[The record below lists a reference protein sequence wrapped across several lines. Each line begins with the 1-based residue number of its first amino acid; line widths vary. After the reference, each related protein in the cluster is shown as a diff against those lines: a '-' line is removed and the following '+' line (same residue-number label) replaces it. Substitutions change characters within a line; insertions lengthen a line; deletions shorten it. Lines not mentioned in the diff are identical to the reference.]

1 MPRRFNRITSSI
13 FAMLAVAV
21 SGWAQRPVPRAEAV
35 TPAPSGTNGGPTT
48 GTGAYSAVDRAGMS
62 ATPVDSNKN
71 LSVGDTVSIEIVE
84 DLEGAFQRV
93 VTATGDIEV
102 PPLGRV
108 RVAGRTTNDAAA
120 DIKRRLDADYYY
132 SATVRIAIDRV
143 NPVASLRKVQ
153 VSGEVRAP
161 GTIEWPSSD
170 QMRLTEA
177 IQRAGGP
184 GEWGDKEHVAVFRL
198 KNGAT
203 QKSVYNF
210 KAITNEGKIAD
221 DPVLEDGDRVLVPK
235 KWLRLTD

>member
-1 MPRRFNRITSSI
+1 MPRRFFRLASLVLV
-13 FAMLAVAV
+13 ALAVV
-21 SGWAQRPVPRAEAV
+21 TTGRAQRPVPRAEPV
-35 TPAPSGTNGGPTT
+35 SPLPNGAPGSAAGGT
-48 GTGAYSAVDRAGMS
+48 GTYSAVERAGMS
-62 ATPVDSNKN
+62 ATPVDANKK

-84 DLEGAFQRV
+84 DQEGAFQRV

-108 RVAGRTTNDAAA
+108 RVTDRTTNDAAA
-120 DIKRRLDADYYY
+120 DIKRRLEADYYY
-132 SATVRIAIDRV
+132 TATVRLAIDRV

-153 VSGEVRAP
+153 VSGEVRAS

-170 QMRLTEA
+170 QLHLTEA

-198 KNGAT
+198 KNGVT
-203 QKSVYNF
+203 QKSIYNF